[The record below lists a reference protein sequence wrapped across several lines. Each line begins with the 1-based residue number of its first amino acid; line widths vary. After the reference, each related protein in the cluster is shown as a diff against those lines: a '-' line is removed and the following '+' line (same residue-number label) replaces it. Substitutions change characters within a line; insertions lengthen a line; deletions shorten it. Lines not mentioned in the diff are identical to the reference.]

1 MPSVAL
7 LFDRKN
13 DWLGAHIDV
22 GALRERHGSFTI
34 DTHHEQ
40 RAVRGYDVVFV
51 LGYTRILPPSFL
63 NENQLCLVVHESDLP
78 RGKGFSPVQWQ
89 VLEGRRE
96 IPVCLF
102 EAVEAVD
109 AGPIYGH
116 DVIRLSGYE
125 LFDDIRAAQAQATL
139 RLIDGFLASHPHVKP
154 EPQVGEETFYPR
166 RTQADDEL
174 DVDQPLRSQFDRLR
188 IANNDAWPAT
198 FTIDGHRYV
207 LRIERA

>member
-1 MPSVAL
+1 MRWRSRRQLRVAL
-7 LFDRKN
+7 AN
-13 DWLGAHIDV
+13 
-22 GALRERHGSFTI
+22 ALTRSGTEAADLERERGAQH
-34 DTHHEQ
+34 
-40 RAVRGYDVVFV
+40 
-51 LGYTRILPPSFL
+51 L
-63 NENQLCLVVHESDLP
+63 
-78 RGKGFSPVQWQ
+78 
-89 VLEGRRE
+89 LEGRRE